1 MPPHAPAA
9 VPGFAQELRRRAV
22 MAGRLAS
29 APLRALPSFV
39 IIGAQKAGTS
49 SLYTYLAR
57 HPAIGASHKK
67 EIQYF
72 SYRYGRPELWY
83 RAHFPRR
90 STLAALPGGGITGEA
105 SPYYL
110 FHPHAAQRVH
120 DALPQAKIIA
130 LLRDPVAR
138 AYSNYNHHVR
148 SGWEPLSFE
157 DAIDAE
163 VERLAGE
170 RERMLADPSYY
181 SHDFRI
187 HSYLARGRYLEQ
199 LEPWQDLFPGGQ
211 LLVLRAE
218 DLFTEPERLY
228 LEVLDFLGL
237 ERWSPGDFTAQNIG
251 RYKGLSDAT
260 RGRLKDYFRPYN
272 HALYE
277 RLGRDMGWDGLG

>member
-1 MPPHAPAA
+1 
-9 VPGFAQELRRRAV
+9 VPSFGAELRRRAV
-22 MAGRLAS
+22 MAGRIAS

-57 HPAIGASHKK
+57 HPSIGASHKK

-72 SYRYGRPELWY
+72 SYRYGRPRLWY

-90 STLAALPGGGITGEA
+90 TTLAALPGGGITGEA

-120 DALPQAKIIA
+120 ETLPNARIIA

-163 VERLAGE
+163 AARLAGE
-170 RERMLADPSYY
+170 REKMVADPSYY

-199 LEPWQDLFPGGQ
+199 LEPWQARFPRERM
-211 LLVLRAE
+211 LILRAE
-218 DLFTEPERLY
+218 DLFTQPERTY
-228 LEVLDFLGL
+228 AEVLEFLGV
-237 ERWSPGDFTAQNIG
+237 ERWSPGDFAAQNIG
-251 RYKGLSDAT
+251 KYKGLDPAT
-260 RGRLKDYFRPYN
+260 RDKLRDYFRPHN
-272 HALYE
+272 QALYDW
-277 RLGRDMGWDGLG
+277 LGRDMGWEGL